1 MSVATYTA
9 APPGHVRA
17 EDMPLRR
24 RVGSFAFITVIYFF
38 YAWSFN
44 TVDILRPYIAEDL
57 KLSIQAV
64 SYIYTAQSIG
74 ALLGA
79 IVNAQLADRFGR
91 RNALFV
97 VTVAFGLCL
106 ASGALVTSYEQ
117 VLAQRFALGYF
128 TGSMFPIAVGLYP
141 GLFEQRRRGLLAGL
155 LLCSYNFGVIVQGE
169 AGRYLLDHDWKLL
182 LWVGLIPAALAP
194 LVFLFVPNDRKIVPW
209 GGASG
214 GVLQKLPFTELFQKR
229 YRTQT
234 LLVITMTGLNFF
246 AYQAFSGWH
255 TTYLKDELGLGGDAI
270 GKLVSAAFIG
280 GLIGSLSWG
289 LVADRLG
296 RRANAF
302 SFFVV
307 AAIICLYLTVPL
319 GVGTRWF
326 AIFAFG
332 FFVSASVIW
341 GPWLAELYPTH
352 LRSTAASLFNYG
364 RIISFAAPP
373 LTAALST
380 SIGLPGTMAIGA
392 PIFIVAALVWLRL
405 PETLEKK
412 QPAAAPAA

>member
-1 MSVATYTA
+1 
-9 APPGHVRA
+9 
-17 EDMPLRR
+17 
-24 RVGSFAFITVIYFF
+24 
-38 YAWSFN
+38 
-44 TVDILRPYIAEDL
+44 
-57 KLSIQAV
+57 
-64 SYIYTAQSIG
+64 
-74 ALLGA
+74 LLGA

-97 VTVAFGLCL
+97 VMVAFGLSL
-106 ASGALVTSYEQ
+106 AAGALVTSYEQ
-117 VLAQRFALGYF
+117 VLTQRFVLGYF

-141 GLFEQRRRGLLAGL
+141 GLFEQRRRGLLAGI
-155 LLCSYNFGVIVQGE
+155 LLCSYNLAVVVQGE
-169 AGRYLLDHDWKLL
+169 AGRYFLDRDWKML
-182 LWVGLIPAALAP
+182 LWVGLIPVAIAP
-194 LVFLFVPNDRKIVPW
+194 LVFLFVPNDKKVVPW

-234 LLVITMTGLNFF
+234 LLVISMTGLNFF
-246 AYQAFSGWH
+246 AYQAFNGWH
-255 TTYLKDELGLGGDAI
+255 TTYLKDELGLSGDAI
-270 GKLVSAAFIG
+270 GTLVSATFLG

-289 LVADRLG
+289 MIADRLG

-302 SFFVV
+302 SFFV
-307 AAIICLYLTVPL
+307 AAALICLYLTIPMTVE
-319 GVGTRWF
+319 TRWF
-326 AIFAFG
+326 AIFAYG

-373 LTAALST
+373 LTAALSV

-392 PIFIVAALVWLRL
+392 PIFIIAALVWLRL

-412 QPAAAPAA
+412 QAAAAPAA

>member
-1 MSVATYTA
+1 MASTA
-9 APPGHVRA
+9 ENVPDSHIRA
-17 EDMPLRR
+17 EDLPLSRR
-24 RVGSFAFITVIYFF
+24 IGSFGFILVAYFF

-57 KLSIQAV
+57 GLGIQDV
-64 SYIYTAQSIG
+64 SYIYTAQSLG

-79 IVNAQLADRFGR
+79 IINAQLADRFGR

-97 VTVAFGLCL
+97 VMVAFGLSL
-106 ASGALVTSYEQ
+106 AAGALVTSYEQ
-117 VLAQRFALGYF
+117 VLTQRFVLGYF

-141 GLFEQRRRGLLAGL
+141 GLFEQRRRGLLAGI
-155 LLCSYNFGVIVQGE
+155 LLCSYNLAQVAQGE
-169 AGRYLLDHDWKLL
+169 AGRYFLDRDWKML
-182 LWVGLIPAALAP
+182 LWVGLIPVVIAP
-194 LVFLFVPNDRKIVPW
+194 LAFLLVPNDKKVIPW

-214 GVLQKLPFTELFQKR
+214 GVLQKLPFTELFEKR

-246 AYQAFSGWH
+246 AYQAFNGWH
-255 TTYLKDELGLGGDAI
+255 TTYLKDELGLSGDAI
-270 GKLVSAAFIG
+270 GKLVSATFLG
-280 GLIGSLSWG
+280 GLVGSLSWG
-289 LVADRLG
+289 IIADRMG

-302 SFFVV
+302 SFLV
-307 AAIICLYLTVPL
+307 AAGLICLYLAIPMNVE
-319 GVGTRWF
+319 TRWF
-326 AIFAFG
+326 AIFAYG

-341 GPWLAELYPTH
+341 GPWLAEMYPTH

-373 LTAALST
+373 LTAALSL
-380 SIGLPGTMAIGA
+380 SVGLPWTMALGA
-392 PIFIVAALVWLRL
+392 PIFIVAAIVWLKL

-412 QPAAAPAA
+412 QPHAPAAA